1 MRNVLN
7 HTLVILQEINVVVI
21 RVMFYSGASW
31 YSNVL
36 SWDEVL
42 IVILMLGLDGDALS
56 WV

>member
-1 MRNVLN
+1 M
-7 HTLVILQEINVVVI
+7 VI

-42 IVILMLGLDGDALS
+42 IGILMLGLGGNIHVYAGVR
-56 WV
+56 W